1 MLYYTLIEYA
11 QNKHKS
17 SFFVLL
23 VSFELNLNM
32 HMRSRLIAY
41 VLICMYMYDIYI
53 GPIIIQSSYCQWVM
67 ATLLL
72 DRPLTWKLPGL
83 VVPAKGLTPA
93 GIVFRVM
100 EEHNAPHHDKVA
112 TTEEGWAR
120 LVWNTC

>member
-72 DRPLTWKLPGL
+72 DRPLT
-83 VVPAKGLTPA
+83 
-93 GIVFRVM
+93 
-100 EEHNAPHHDKVA
+100 
-112 TTEEGWAR
+112 
-120 LVWNTC
+120 